1 MKHKKINPLIENR
14 YSPRAYS
21 REPLSE
27 EIIESLFEA
36 ARWAASARNAQP
48 WRFIFATPD
57 RKETWDKLVECLT
70 PTNQEWARDAPF
82 LMLALVQK
90 TDPERNSERKSALY
104 DLGLAMGN
112 FSFKPGIWDSICGIW
127 VVFRPKKPANCLSS
141 RSCTNPWLWLQPVI
155 GATKANCPNI
165 LPSLPLKTEHANP
178 WINSYLPVI
187 GRKCFEFLL

>member
-112 FSFKPGIWDSICGIW
+112 FTLQAGHLGLHLRNMGGFSPEKARELFVIPELYEPVVMVAAGYRGDESKLPKHLAVPTPENRTRKPLDQLIFTGDWA
-127 VVFRPKKPANCLSS
+127 KML
-141 RSCTNPWLWLQPVI
+141 
-155 GATKANCPNI
+155 
-165 LPSLPLKTEHANP
+165 
-178 WINSYLPVI
+178 
-187 GRKCFEFLL
+187 